1 MNNEKYILLQDK
13 TILYAEDDLE
23 LQGEVKEILDNFFK
37 KVFIASDGD
46 EALDIFIENQN
57 KIDIIITDITMPN
70 TDGIALSEYIRDYN
84 KNLPIVIMSAYTNTD
99 YLLSSIDLNILTYIT
114 KPFTTKKVFIL
125 LDKIL
130 EFFNLNNQFILKD
143 NIIFNAEIGTIT
155 TEGKNIILT
164 SREIIFIKLLIEN
177 SIVSYNMMYEHLWD
191 YDTEVSSNALKSFI
205 KKIKKKLPIDMLKN
219 KQGIGYYLD
228 FQGI

>member
-1 MNNEKYILLQDK
+1 MTYSILKTL
-13 TILYAEDDLE
+13 TILYVEDESSLQQQVTENLTPFVKKIITAENGLEGIQLFEAQEKNGENFDL
-23 LQGEVKEILDNFFK
+23 V
-37 KVFIASDGD
+37 
-46 EALDIFIENQN
+46 
-57 KIDIIITDITMPN
+57 ITDITMPN

-155 TEGKNIILT
+155 TEGENIILT

-205 KKIKKKLPIDMLKN
+205 KKIKKKLPLDMLKN